1 MKGDHAPAFTLL
13 IKTGFIDGMLFKT
26 KFPRV
31 AAYLSIT
38 GTSIGPNGVFGS
50 SLVADSKTLETSI
63 SWNPSA
69 ATISHAFFQGSLQGF
84 GGPQQLLGLQ
94 FHYALP
100 CCVIGF

>member
-1 MKGDHAPAFTLL
+1 MKGDHAPTFTLFFK
-13 IKTGFIDGMLFKT
+13 IGFIDGMLFKFR
-26 KFPRV
+26 FPRV
-31 AAYLSIT
+31 AEYLSIT
-38 GTSIGPNGVFGS
+38 TTGVTTTGEPTSS
-50 SLVADSKTLETSI
+50 VAVSKTLETSI